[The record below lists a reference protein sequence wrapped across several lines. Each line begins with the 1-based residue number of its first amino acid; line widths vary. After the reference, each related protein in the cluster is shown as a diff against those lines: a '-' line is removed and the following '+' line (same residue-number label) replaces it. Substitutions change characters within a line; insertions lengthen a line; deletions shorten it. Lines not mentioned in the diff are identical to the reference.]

1 MGETSAPIAH
11 TQVVGFS
18 EQIGK
23 RVQSAEPSADEALEA
38 VLGAARFRSGAAS
51 LISDDR
57 EGRSRRG
64 QVLNRIGA

>member
-51 LISDDR
+51 LVDDR
-57 EGRSRRG
+57 KGRSRRG